1 MNIELVKNEL
11 KKEFNYL
18 VLDKN
23 IKLNRVDEDTHISF
37 NKKKDLFII
46 NYKKENEALR
56 AIYEC
61 FKEDFSNDFSFNIN
75 FIIDFSL
82 MIDLARNAV
91 YKVESIK
98 RLIRY
103 ISIMGYSE
111 LCLYLED
118 CFEVDDEPYF
128 GYLRGRYS
136 KNQLKEIIE
145 YADIFNI
152 KVTPYLETLAHLNAI
167 KYWPVYRDH
176 FDIADIVL
184 INDDRVYTLIENMIK
199 TIKKIFKG
207 NEVHIGM
214 DEAYLT
220 GRGKYLDK
228 YGYKKRIDL
237 IKTHLDKVVNITKKY
252 DLKPL
257 MWSDMFFNSQNYA
270 YEGINENIDNI
281 DKDLTLVYW
290 NYEVLNKN
298 VFDKHIKTHKKIS
311 ENIIVAGGSWTWLGF
326 APNNL
331 CGINNSKRLM
341 DVAIKNNIKKYV
353 LTAWGDNGGE
363 TSIFSVLPTINFVSN
378 FALYENKVKDDYLF
392 SYLEENSFK
401 NFMSLD
407 LLNQSNKKF
416 SVQNKTTIN
425 KIYLFND
432 LLLGKFDSTISPNQK
447 KIFRLVSNKLKKC
460 NFDSKF
466 GYIFKSTY
474 LLSKV
479 LETKV
484 NLGLDLRKAYKENNK
499 EELKNIIKE
508 LKKLKKLLISFSDT
522 YFIFWHKEKKGNG
535 YDVIDLRIGGLK
547 ERIDTTIKLINLYLT
562 NNIDKIDELE
572 ETILDFWGNLNKFIY
587 KEDLYEGSYE
597 AIKTVN
603 VNW

>member
-1 MNIELVKNEL
+1 MSAL
-11 KKEFNYL
+11 KKIL
-18 VLDKN
+18 VMIFLL
-23 IKLNRVDEDTHISF
+23 IL
-37 NKKKDLFII
+37 
-46 NYKKENEALR
+46 
-56 AIYEC
+56 
-61 FKEDFSNDFSFNIN
+61 
-75 FIIDFSL
+75 
-82 MIDLARNAV
+82 IDLARNAV